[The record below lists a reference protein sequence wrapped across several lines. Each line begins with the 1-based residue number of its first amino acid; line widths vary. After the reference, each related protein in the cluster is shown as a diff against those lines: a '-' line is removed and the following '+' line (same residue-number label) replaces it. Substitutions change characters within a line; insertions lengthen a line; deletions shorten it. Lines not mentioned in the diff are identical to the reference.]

1 MATRTRLAKLTRPAS
16 AATYSRTRLFEELDK
31 ADAAPVVWVVG
42 PPGSG
47 KTTLIADYTATRRLP
62 GLWYQVDRGDAD
74 IASFFFY
81 LAQAVQGE
89 RRVGKL
95 LPQFESA
102 YAANVEAFARN
113 YFRDLYARLEKPC
126 LVFDNCQDVAAG
138 DPLYRVLR
146 VAIDELPQG
155 GRLFIISRV
164 SPPTGFARLRARGR
178 LRLIGWA
185 ELRLTLEEAAG
196 VAAVRN
202 AGITAGEV
210 ERLHAR
216 THGWAAGFILLLQDR
231 QARSSG

>member
-1 MATRTRLAKLTRPAS
+1 MAARTRLAKLTRPAT

-47 KTTLIADYTATRRLP
+47 KTTLIADYTATRRLQS
-62 GLWYQVDRGDAD
+62 LWYQVDRGDAD

-89 RRVGKL
+89 RRGGKP

-126 LVFDNCQDVAAG
+126 LVFDNCQDVDAA
-138 DPLYRVLR
+138 DPLYGVLR

-155 GRLFIISRV
+155 GRLFIISRL

-185 ELRLTLEEAAG
+185 ELRLTK
-196 VAAVRN
+196 
-202 AGITAGEV
+202 
-210 ERLHAR
+210 
-216 THGWAAGFILLLQDR
+216 
-231 QARSSG
+231 

>member
-1 MATRTRLAKLTRPAS
+1 MDDACERDVARSAAQVPPITSTSMATATRTRLAKLTRPAS

-62 GLWYQVDRGDAD
+62 GLWYQVDRGEAD

-81 LAQAVQGE
+81 LGQAVQGE
-89 RRVGKL
+89 
-95 LPQFESA
+95 
-102 YAANVEAFARN
+102 
-113 YFRDLYARLEKPC
+113 
-126 LVFDNCQDVAAG
+126 
-138 DPLYRVLR
+138 LR

-155 GRLFIISRV
+155 GRLFIISRL

-202 AGITAGEV
+202 GAVNPVEV

-216 THGWAAGFILLLQDR
+216 THGWAAGFILLLQNR
-231 QARSSG
+231 EVCSSAV